1 MKVTK
6 FGGSSLSNT
15 TQLQKVLSIVKA
27 DPERRF
33 VIVSAP
39 GKRVES
45 DTKVTDLLIQ
55 YAETF
60 LNKQDTT
67 QIEEDIIHRYEEI
80 SRELNL
86 KTALPEIKHLLS
98 SLKETTYV
106 SVPRIMDLFK
116 SSGENCHAMLIAE
129 FFSRNGVPAQYI
141 HPKEAGLLVEDI
153 PGDAIIKKEAY
164 EKLYN
169 LRQLD
174 KVAVIPGFFGITE
187 NNDICTFSR
196 GGSDV
201 TGSIVAAGVKADLY
215 ENFTDVDA
223 IYSAH
228 PGIIPNC
235 HAIKELTFSEMREL
249 SYSGFKVLHDEALMP
264 AFKANI
270 PVVIK
275 NTNNPSAP
283 GTLIS
288 SKRTTSNEAVV
299 GIAGDSGFTSIYIS
313 KYLMNRQL
321 GFGYSVLK
329 ILKDLE
335 LQYEHLPSGIDDITI
350 ILRKDQLNDSLEAE
364 LIKRLQET
372 LDLDEIIVKH
382 NISMIA
388 LVGEGMR
395 NNIGVASR
403 ATSAL
408 SRNHIN
414 LEMISQGSSE
424 VSILFA
430 IDDANEKDAI
440 KALYYEFF
448 CLA

>member
-1 MKVTK
+1 MKVVK
-6 FGGSSLSNT
+6 FGGSSLANAA
-15 TQLQKVLSIVKA
+15 QLKKVLSIIKA
-27 DPERRF
+27 DSDRRF
-33 VIVSAP
+33 IIVSAP
-39 GKRVES
+39 GQRSK
-45 DTKVTDLLIQ
+45 DDIKVTDLLIE
-55 YAETF
+55 YAEAF
-60 LNKQDTT
+60 LKKQDTKR
-67 QIEEDIIHRYEEI
+67 IEI
-80 SRELNL
+80 SIVSRFQQISDDL
-86 KTALPEIKHLLS
+86 HLTEAIPKINDLIS
-98 SLKETTYV
+98 SLKETKYT
-106 SVPRIMDLFK
+106 STPRIMDLFK
-116 SSGENCHAMLIAE
+116 SSGENCHAMLVAE
-129 FFSRNGVPAQYI
+129 YLSANGVAAQYI
-141 HPKEAGLLVEDI
+141 SPKDAGILVKDI

-164 EKLYN
+164 NSIYK

-174 KVAVIPGFFGITE
+174 SVAVIPGFFGYTK

-201 TGSIVAAGVKADLY
+201 TGSIIAAGVKADLY

-235 HAIKELTFSEMREL
+235 HAIEELTFGEMREL
-249 SYSGFKVLHDEALMP
+249 SYAGFKVLHDEALMP
-264 AFKANI
+264 AYKANI
-270 PVVIK
+270 PVIIK
-275 NTNNPSAP
+275 NTNNPEAP
-283 GTLIS
+283 GTLI
-288 SKRTTSNEAVV
+288 TSRRKISENAVV

-329 ILKDLE
+329 ILKDFN
-335 LQYEHLPSGIDDITI
+335 LQYEHMPSGIDDITI
-350 ILRKDQLNDSLEAE
+350 ILRKNQLNDSLEKE
-364 LIKRLQET
+364 LICKLQET
-372 LDLDEIIVKH
+372 LDLDEIVIKH
-382 NISMIA
+382 DISMIA

-395 NNIGVASR
+395 NNVGVASR

-414 LEMISQGSSE
+414 LEMINQGSSE

-430 IDDANEKDAI
+430 ISNAHEKDAI